1 MSVRQFARRFHAATG
16 ASPHAW
22 LVQRRLEAAQELLE
36 RTDEPVEAVL
46 AATGFGS
53 ASLLRLHFQ
62 RRYDTTPT
70 AQRAT
75 FAAAGGAAGGAM

>member
-70 AQRAT
+70 PTGPRSARR
-75 FAAAGGAAGGAM
+75 GGAAGRAM